1 MGNQSHQV
9 REDFL
14 DTFQLLTP
22 KQKKIWCYLQSM
34 AKNLRVVFP
43 GQGTIAKAVG
53 CCRETVIETI
63 KKFVEAGWM
72 QIIKRFWRSHTYF
85 VNEQLVNLDVH
96 NPKTFAKPKSQGK
109 PTTDPTTNPT
119 PIRVTSSTQIR
130 NVETKNENVQAMEPK
145 QEKKLPQKTECIH
158 EELTHFGLSLRD
170 VVILSKYSLRIVRL
184 AIEDYK
190 TYRFYKHVRNLA
202 AFLTN
207 RCQHYC
213 KQAAPTC

>member
-1 MGNQSHQV
+1 MGNQYSLV

-53 CCRETVIETI
+53 CCRETVVETI
-63 KKFVEAGWM
+63 KKFVEAGWL
-72 QIIKRFWRSHTYF
+72 QIIKRFWRSHVYF
-85 VNEQLVNLDVH
+85 VNEQLINLDVR
-96 NPKTFAKPKSQGK
+96 NPKTFAMPKSQGQST
-109 PTTDPTTNPT
+109 PNPTTNPT
-119 PIRVTSSTQIR
+119 PTVFTSDTQIQ
-130 NVETKNENVQAMEPK
+130 NVEPKNESVQATEPK
-145 QEKKLPQKTECIH
+145 KEEKAAKNETYIH
-158 EELTHFGLSLRD
+158 EELRHFNLSWRD
-170 VVILSKYSLRIVRL
+170 VVMLSKYSLRIVRL
-184 AIEDYK
+184 ALEDYK
-190 TYRFYKHVRNLA
+190 TYRLYKHVRNLA

-213 KQAAPTC
+213 KQAAPVC